1 MWGSNVVFPNWK
13 LSVFLTPAACIQI
26 SACYS
31 PDQLRMCAFCLWC
44 LNKSADPH
52 ISDVAEF
59 VGCNSHLSDRRAKP
73 QGWSGDVGVDIL
85 FGGRWWRRV
94 RCFLSV
100 MFYLQN
106 VQREDQQNI
115 HTAGRQLPGA
125 QGFLHSLGFAQ
136 PHAGAQRSLIPGQEQ
151 SDAFR
156 GLSALPITAAP
167 CAWEPWS
174 PLSRAVPSQQLP
186 SVWNFLPKDTASNN
200 DKSTA
205 SLLKSHFC

>member
-125 QGFLHSLGFAQ
+125 QGFLHSLGFLSHMQEPREASSLDKSSQ
-136 PHAGAQRSLIPGQEQ
+136 MPSEGSLHSPSLLHPVRGSLDPHWAKRFHLSSCLLSETSHQRT
-151 SDAFR
+151 
-156 GLSALPITAAP
+156 LPATTT
-167 CAWEPWS
+167 S
-174 PLSRAVPSQQLP
+174 PLQV
-186 SVWNFLPKDTASNN
+186 
-200 DKSTA
+200 
-205 SLLKSHFC
+205 C